1 MRKNDTKSAMKKALV
16 QLLSKKRFLDITV
29 TDVVRKAEVARA
41 SFYRSY
47 NSIDEIIDEIFID
60 FKNRITEK
68 TLPLVF
74 SETEEN
80 IIQVLIDFYTSIKNK
95 DLLFID
101 VLPEN
106 INLIMSK
113 LDRLMVNATY
123 RKFDNIFQKYTPFVN
138 FSIIVSTARLWTM
151 DGCKETPEEVA
162 NYTYQIIKNHRI
174 K

>member
-113 LDRLMVNATY
+113 LDRLMVNTTY